1 MLPHW
6 AEFHKLLL
14 TVNWGTIEDT
24 EHRRYMILLK
34 FQKISLTALL
44 NIVWK
49 REQAEDGRPVIWASA
64 HGDLDQGGS
73 SGDGEKW

>member
-6 AEFHKLLL
+6 VEFHKLL
-14 TVNWGTIEDT
+14 TVNWGAIEDT
-24 EHRRYMILLK
+24 EHSRYMILLK

-49 REQAEDGRPVIWASA
+49 REQAKKGRPVIRASA
-64 HGDLDQGGS
+64 HGDLNQGGS
-73 SGDGEKW
+73 SDDGEKW